1 MLRACLA
8 TSAQTA
14 LLAAQLTPPP
24 PAGGSCEQQQQHTAG
39 QRECEHVQQI
49 CQRVQKAMRRRAR
62 RTAAASSS
70 RDNQSSCSGDSLGSL
85 SSCDSFGA
93 RRRARRLLCSLRGG
107 TGAKQPALERASA
120 DSSEET
126 ASEVSCDTA
135 IFLGPSALQR
145 PPPPNSQSSSRAAP
159 ATSATPAPFPQSSL
173 RQQPIPEAL
182 ELSGPQCQ
190 WLASRPQFTYSKGL
204 ASYGSS
210 PARFPSAKQPRTHAR
225 PASCAGPEES
235 QEIWVDGPPELLAPA
250 SSASPACHS
259 SALQFPSQTP
269 TCLCTTL
276 ALSSVHPEGL
286 EAAAV
291 VPTSNEHTD
300 EAQEMVESQS
310 SQSSQLSSASLA
322 DKSTQC
328 DEPFSESGSTSCS
341 TSASAPSE
349 CSVRMAHS
357 AAQGQVQ
364 VQQRAEQC
372 ACLLEAPALP
382 PPSRAPLSDIE
393 EGYEGALGASTQT
406 ESSGSGS
413 GPEPE
418 PEPEREQELIANEER
433 RELAPVNE
441 NAESQYS
448 AEAEAEAEV
457 GVRVAVP
464 LLHSC
469 PPSLS
474 STPLHQLRAPLL
486 GEGPESEAE
495 AEVDEDEETESA
507 DLQFEIGAPY
517 ENLRLIRRLTEKLV
531 HGTKPHIIDVDSLHG
546 DTPHCSVN
554 QRPENNRA
562 VLSSTLLFGNNSNPN
577 GTLFLFLRVFW
588 LLVHLTYL
596 RIKIIT

>member
-8 TSAQTA
+8 TSAQSA
-14 LLAAQLTPPP
+14 LLAAQLTPP
-24 PAGGSCEQQQQHTAG
+24 AGGCCEQQ

-49 CQRVQKAMRRRAR
+49 CQRVHKAMRRRAQ

-93 RRRARRLLCSLRGG
+93 RRHARRLLCSLRGG
-107 TGAKQPALERASA
+107 AGAGAGAKQPALERASA

-126 ASEVSCDTA
+126 ASEVSCNTA

-145 PPPPNSQSSSRAAP
+145 PPNSSFSRVPP
-159 ATSATPAPFPQSSL
+159 ATSATPAAAPAPSPFPQCSLSLSL
-173 RQQPIPEAL
+173 RQQPIPEAH

-204 ASYGSS
+204 TSYASS
-210 PARFPSAKQPRTHAR
+210 PARFPSAKQLRAHAR
-225 PASCAGPEES
+225 PASASCAGPEDS

-259 SALQFPSQTP
+259 TALASQTP
-269 TCLCTTL
+269 TSLCTTL
-276 ALSSVHPEGL
+276 PEAV

-291 VPTSNEHTD
+291 TVVRTSNEHTD
-300 EAQEMVESQS
+300 EAEAEAEAEEMVESQT

-322 DKSTQC
+322 DKGTQC

-357 AAQGQVQ
+357 AAQAQAQAHVQ
-364 VQQRAEQC
+364 SVDADARS
-372 ACLLEAPALP
+372 CLLEAPAPALP

-406 ESSGSGS
+406 TQSSGSGSGS
-413 GPEPE
+413 GPEAE
-418 PEPEREQELIANEER
+418 QEAEQELISNDER
-433 RELAPVNE
+433 RELAPVDE

-448 AEAEAEAEV
+448 AEMGLGV
-457 GVRVAVP
+457 GLP

-474 STPLHQLRAPLL
+474 STPLHQLRDPLL
-486 GEGPESEAE
+486 GEGPEEAE
-495 AEVDEDEETESA
+495 AEEEVDDQETENA

-517 ENLRLIRRLTEKLV
+517 ENLRLIRRLTEQLA
-531 HGTKPHIIDVDSLHG
+531 HGTKPHTIDSLYN
-546 DTPHCSVN
+546 DTPHRAVDR
-554 QRPENNRA
+554 RPEDNRA
-562 VLSSTLLFGNNSNPN
+562 VLSSTLLFANNSNPN
-577 GTLFLFLRVFW
+577 GTL
-588 LLVHLTYL
+588 LL
-596 RIKIIT
+596 